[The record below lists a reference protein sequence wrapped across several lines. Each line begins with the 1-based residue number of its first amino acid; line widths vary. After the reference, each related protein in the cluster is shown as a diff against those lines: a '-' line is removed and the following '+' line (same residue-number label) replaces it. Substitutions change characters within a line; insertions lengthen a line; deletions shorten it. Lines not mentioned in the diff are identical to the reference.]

1 MSAFKPHRMALTT
14 WALLGCA
21 AAAQAQPAT
30 PNNLDEPISRLLPLQ
45 EGDVPQP
52 DDRYCVADLYAES
65 GAKLLTTHNAGRGVY
80 ARFSAVPATDNTA
93 AVPEQVTRMGLMDR
107 RSSGWGGYVV
117 QFWGKPNNESRWAEN
132 AYLLTLKVSDKRPCP
147 GDAGPD
153 CYVYQGTLDQTYRFE
168 DWNRNA
174 GKPPH
179 TIATPQQRI
188 TLRER
193 CGKDR
198 YTYWGLFE
206 VPGILDFIGGMVMS
220 IHGR

>member
-21 AAAQAQPAT
+21 AAAYAQPAT

-45 EGDVPQP
+45 EGDVPPQEQP
-52 DDRYCVADLYAES
+52 VCMTEVFSTAGET
-65 GAKLLTTHNAGRGVY
+65 LLTVVNRSATY
-80 ARFSAVPATDNTA
+80 TRFMAVPATDNTA
-93 AVPEQVTRMGLMDR
+93 AVPSHLGDMVIASRKTR
-107 RSSGWGGYVV
+107 GWGGYTVEIT
-117 QFWGKPNNESRWAEN
+117 GKPNNEPRWAQN

-147 GDAGPD
+147 GDAGSA
-153 CYVYQGTLDQTYRFE
+153 CYVYQGTLDQTFRLE

-179 TIATPQQRI
+179 TVSAPQQRI
-188 TLRER
+188 TLREQ
-193 CGKDR
+193 CAKDL
-198 YTYWGLFE
+198 YTWRGLFE